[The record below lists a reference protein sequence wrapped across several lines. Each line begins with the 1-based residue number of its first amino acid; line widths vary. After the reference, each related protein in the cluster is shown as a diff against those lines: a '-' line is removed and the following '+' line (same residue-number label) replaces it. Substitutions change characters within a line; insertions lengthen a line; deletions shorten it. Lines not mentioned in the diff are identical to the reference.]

1 MYYDLLARIKNAEMA
16 KRGLIT
22 SPFSNMDFEIAKILV
37 QSGFIR
43 DAQKK
48 TVHKR
53 DFLEIKIAY
62 KDQAPAIKDFR
73 IFSKPS
79 RKIYFGYRDIKPV
92 RNGYGLAILS
102 TPKGIMSNIE
112 ARKNKVGGEYLFQV
126 W

>member
-16 KRGLIT
+16 KKGTVLA
-22 SPFSNMDFEIAKILV
+22 PFSRMDYEIAKVLTE
-37 QSGFIR
+37 SGYIR

-48 TVHKR
+48 TVHKQ

-62 KDQAPAIKDFR
+62 KDQTPAIKDFR
-73 IFSKPS
+73 VFSKPS

-92 RNGYGLAILS
+92 KNGYGLAILS

-112 ARKNKVGGEYLFQV
+112 ARRNKVGGEYLFQV